1 METFPI
7 VILGGGVVAG
17 YAAKEFVAQ
26 SGKKGELAI
35 VTAENALPYER
46 PPLSK
51 GFLSGKEEAS
61 DIEISNAAFYREH
74 GITVHRSFRVEK
86 VDFRRRRLRSDSGKM
101 IGFDQLLIATGSTA
115 RRLMV
120 PGGNRPEVF
129 YLRGMKDSQAIRAR
143 IKRGQRAVVIG
154 AGFIGMEV
162 SSVLASHGVHTTM
175 VFPDDRVWQRLF
187 PPPVSTF
194 FERQFAGHGITFMK
208 SEKVVAL
215 TQKNHE
221 CQVVL
226 ASGKQVPTDF
236 VVAGIGAMPSM
247 ELFHRTPLGVDGG
260 IKVNKF
266 LETIIPGVWAAGDVT
281 NYPDQIFHRRMRVEH
296 WDNAVEQG
304 RSAMRNMM
312 GKLQPFIHVPYFFS
326 DAFDL
331 SYEFWGDADGHDQVV
346 YRGNMDQKQIS
357 VWWLKRQRLCAALI
371 MNRPEEE
378 RAVAPRWILRR
389 PRLDPKGLQKARH
402 LKSLDTTF
410 GRTEINDE
418 SETE

>member
-1 METFPI
+1 
-7 VILGGGVVAG
+7 L
-17 YAAKEFVAQ
+17 K
-26 SGKKGELAI
+26 
-35 VTAENALPYER
+35 
-46 PPLSK
+46 
-51 GFLSGKEEAS
+51 
-61 DIEISNAAFYREH
+61 
-74 GITVHRSFRVEK
+74 
-86 VDFRRRRLRSDSGKM
+86 
-101 IGFDQLLIATGSTA
+101 
-115 RRLMV
+115 V
-120 PGGNRPEVF
+120 PGANRPEVF

-162 SSVLASHGVHTTM
+162 SSVLASRGVHTTM

-194 FERQFAGHGITFMK
+194 FERQFASHGITFMK

-247 ELFHRTPLGVDGG
+247 ELFHRTPLGTNGG

-304 RSAMRNMM
+304 RVAMRNIM

-326 DAFDL
+326 DSFDL

-346 YRGNMDQKQIS
+346 YRGNMDRKQIS

-371 MNRPEEE
+371 MNRAEEE

-389 PRLDPKGLQKARH
+389 PRLDPKALQNARN

-410 GRTEINDE
+410 GRKEIND
-418 SETE
+418 